1 MYGPIFCVGLCMHF
15 CHVRMDV
22 SCLGFLSNC
31 YKCLGFMSIDYIYHI
46 LHLLIL
52 FRNITKW
59 LYEYVMV
66 RELSIALI
74 NQTLLRSTSL

>member
-1 MYGPIFCVGLCMHF
+1 MI
-15 CHVRMDV
+15 
-22 SCLGFLSNC
+22 
-31 YKCLGFMSIDYIYHI
+31 IYIYHI
-46 LHLLIL
+46 LHLLML